1 MSLFDDIGAQKIP
14 AQITPQQAFSQLR
27 ANPAAMLKQAGLS
40 IPTGMSN
47 PQEIINHLLR
57 SGQISNPRL
66 QMAQRLLMRR

>member
-14 AQITPQQAFSQLR
+14 TQINPQQALSQLR

-40 IPTGMSN
+40 IPAGMNN